1 MNNWIKLNTCD
12 LHDYSQTN
20 LMAHIWLQ
28 LFLAMPLDMFVM
40 STFMVC
46 MTTTMEWLMITTNLS
61 CVYNYGLVYVTND
74 YKYK

>member
-1 MNNWIKLNTCD
+1 
-12 LHDYSQTN
+12 
-20 LMAHIWLQ
+20 
-28 LFLAMPLDMFVM
+28 MPLDMFVM
-40 STFMVC
+40 TTFMVC